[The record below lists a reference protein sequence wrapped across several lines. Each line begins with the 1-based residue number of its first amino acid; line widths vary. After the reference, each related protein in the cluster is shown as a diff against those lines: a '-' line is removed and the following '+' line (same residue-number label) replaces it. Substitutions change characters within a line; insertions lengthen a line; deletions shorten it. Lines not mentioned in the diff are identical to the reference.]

1 MADEP
6 FAGPRYPT
14 WTYAVVAIAVVLA
27 ALWLVGAVVHFLVGL
42 VKVAI
47 VVVLA
52 IAVIAWAV
60 GKKVER

>member
-1 MADEP
+1 
-6 FAGPRYPT
+6 
-14 WTYAVVAIAVVLA
+14 VVAIAVVLA
-27 ALWLVGAVVHFLVGL
+27 ALWLVGVVLHFLIGL

-52 IAVIAWAV
+52 VAVVAWAV